1 MNTKIK
7 LQYDGR
13 TFYASRKY
21 INSLKE
27 MMVAEIKMLRY
38 IHKSTYR
45 CWYCCGA
52 TFKDFAYSNNIEF
65 EFGSIEDSQDIKKH
79 SDIYVFLPYGDKRKY
94 IINEGLSDVK
104 DLKTKNKVVPRKP
117 VEKRLY
123 DKKKLKKYLNDIKLN
138 KN

>member
-7 LQYDGR
+7 LYYDNKM
-13 TFYASRKY
+13 FYASKKY

-52 TFKDFAYSNNIEF
+52 TFKDF
-65 EFGSIEDSQDIKKH
+65 EFGSMEESQDIKKH
-79 SDIYVFLPYGDKRKY
+79 SEIYVFLPYGNKNKY
-94 IINEGLSDVK
+94 ITTENLISNKE
-104 DLKTKNKVVPRKP
+104 LKKALKYNTKQKIIPK
-117 VEKRLY
+117 KKLY
-123 DKKKLKKYLNDIKLN
+123 DKKKLDKYLNDLKIN